1 NLVLTLASSERRRI
15 ARAWIGCR
23 VPMCHYY
30 FDGKQ
35 NRWVLLDEV
44 EERDEGLEALLV
56 KNVILP
62 PRGEEP
68 KRKPPLLVR

>member
-1 NLVLTLASSERRRI
+1 
-15 ARAWIGCR
+15 
-23 VPMCHYY
+23 MCHYY
-30 FDGKQ
+30 FDGNR

-62 PRGEEP
+62 RRGEEP
-68 KRKPPLLVR
+68 KRKPALLVR

>member
-1 NLVLTLASSERRRI
+1 
-15 ARAWIGCR
+15 
-23 VPMCHYY
+23 MCHYD
-30 FDGKQ
+30 FDGKR

-56 KNVILP
+56 KNVIFP

-68 KRKPPLLVR
+68 KRKPALLVR